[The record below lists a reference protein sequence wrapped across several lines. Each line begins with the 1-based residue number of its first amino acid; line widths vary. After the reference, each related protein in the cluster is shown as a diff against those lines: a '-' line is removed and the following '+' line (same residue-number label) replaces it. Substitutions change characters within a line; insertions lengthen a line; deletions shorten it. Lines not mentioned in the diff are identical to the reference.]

1 MPRTN
6 AENVRTYY
14 GRNKNLVHFRKAMN
28 RCRESGAVPNA
39 STMRK
44 YEIPLTAL
52 LVAFGEWAGTTWD
65 VSRVQQQHCRLTQLR
80 VELGPVRKT
89 DFVDPTPDERKA
101 LTYLRRFSHP
111 QRDFGA
117 FMTTVSDR
125 QDSVG
130 DVARDFKY
138 DIRHNGVKAS
148 SYKTPTAFKNY
159 LQTHDACDG
168 AFDALRKAVELWKK
182 SA

>member
-65 VSRVQQQHCRLTQLR
+65 VCRVQQQHCRLTQLR

-111 QRDFGA
+111 LGQVKATNPTGIFK
-117 FMTTVSDR
+117 
-125 QDSVG
+125 QDIVPTRSPPKCAASSQSTETLPGRSPGRFDAIRCG
-130 DVARDFKY
+130 DVLEPVLD
-138 DIRHNGVKAS
+138 
-148 SYKTPTAFKNY
+148 
-159 LQTHDACDG
+159 Q
-168 AFDALRKAVELWKK
+168 
-182 SA
+182 